1 MTTKWKSRK
10 TVGALAAAAALGLS
24 GCASTPAPGKDAAA
38 KVTPAQWQASAA
50 RVEGAPLAADWW
62 RQFDDPLLAELIAEA
77 EKANPGLQQALAR
90 MAQARALASASAA
103 APQLTASGSLQRTLP
118 LGERAQTQGGA
129 SLDARWEIDLFS
141 RARLSDAA
149 DQARAELSEFDAA
162 GARMSLAAEVANV
175 YLGLRSCEQ
184 QARIAADDARSSE
197 LQARFSAERLRVGFE
212 APGNHALLVAA
223 AADGQSRSLAQ
234 QAECQ
239 VLVKQL
245 VALGLG
251 EEAALRQRLQARQ
264 GQLPEPRRFAL
275 GAVPAQTLAQRPD
288 IASAAAQV
296 RAAWADAGSAQAA
309 RYPQL
314 ALTGNITI
322 AGVRMGGDTKD
333 AKSWSFG
340 PVLSLPLFDGNARRA
355 QAEAAQAR
363 FDAAEAGYRGA
374 VLGAVRE
381 VEEGLVRL
389 DAALAREGFARSSAQ
404 QYLAA
409 FTATEQRW
417 RGGLA
422 SAAELEQARRLA
434 LAAQSADV
442 QLQRERVGAWIAL
455 YKAAG
460 GGWNA
465 ADQAR

>member
-1 MTTKWKSRK
+1 MTTTWKLK
-10 TVGALAAAAALGLS
+10 AGPIAAIAALGLA
-24 GCASTPAPGKDAAA
+24 GCASLQAPQAAPVAPA
-38 KVTPAQWQASAA
+38 TWQAGTA
-50 RVEGAPLAADWW
+50 RTEGGAVTADWW
-62 RQFDDPLLAELIAEA
+62 RKFDDPLLPELIAEA
-77 EKANPGLQQALAR
+77 HKANPGLQQALAR
-90 MAQARALASASAA
+90 MAQARAAASASAA
-103 APQLTASGSLQRTLP
+103 APQLNASGSLQRTLP
-118 LGERAQTQGGA
+118 LGERAQTQAGA
-129 SLDARWEIDLFS
+129 SLDARWEIDLFA

-149 DQARAELSEFDAA
+149 DQARAEASEFDAA
-162 GARMSLAAEVANV
+162 GARLSLSAEVANV

-197 LQARFSAERLRVGFE
+197 LQAKFSAERLRVGFE
-212 APGNHALLVAA
+212 APGNHALLLAA
-223 AADGQSRSLAQ
+223 AADSQNRSLAQ

-251 EEAALRQRLQARQ
+251 DESALRQRLLSRQ
-264 GQLPEPRRFAL
+264 GQLPEPRRFSL
-275 GAVPAQTLAQRPD
+275 NAVPAETLAQRPD
-288 IASAAAQV
+288 IAAAAAQV

-314 ALTGNITI
+314 ALTGNITL
-322 AGVRMGGDTKD
+322 AGVRLGGETQD

-340 PVLSLPLFDGNARRA
+340 PVLSLPLFDGHARQA

-363 FDAAEAGYRGA
+363 LDAAQAGYRGA
-374 VLGAVRE
+374 VLAAVRE

-404 QYLAA
+404 QYQAS

-417 RGGLA
+417 RSGLA

-434 LAAQSADV
+434 LAAQAADV
-442 QLQRERVGAWIAL
+442 QLQRERIGAWIAL

-460 GGWNA
+460 GGWSA
-465 ADQAR
+465 ADGR

>member
-1 MTTKWKSRK
+1 MTTKWKTRRA
-10 TVGALAAAAALGLS
+10 GALVAAASLGLA
-24 GCASTPAPGKDAAA
+24 GCASPVAPQAAQMA
-38 KVTPAQWQASAA
+38 PAQWQASAGRA
-50 RVEGAPLAADWW
+50 EGVPLASDWW
-62 RQFDDPLLAELIAEA
+62 RQFNDPLLAELIAEA
-77 EKANPGLQQALAR
+77 EKANPGLQQAVAR
-90 MAQARALASASAA
+90 MAQARALAGASAA
-103 APQLTASGSLQRTLP
+103 APQLSSSASLQRTLP
-118 LGERAQTQGGA
+118 LGERAQTQGGL
-129 SLDARWEIDLFS
+129 SLDARWEIDLFA

-149 DQARAELSEFDAA
+149 DQARAEASEFDAA
-162 GARMSLAAEVANV
+162 GARQSLAAEVAST

-212 APGNHALLVAA
+212 APGNHALLAAA

-264 GQLPEPRRFAL
+264 GELPEPKRFAMT
-275 GAVPAQTLAQRPD
+275 AVPAQTLAQRPD
-288 IASAAAQV
+288 VASAAAQL

-314 ALTGNITI
+314 ALTGNITV
-322 AGVRMGGDTKD
+322 AGVRMGGDTQD

-363 FDAAEAGYRGA
+363 FDAAAAGYRAA

-389 DAALAREGFARSSAQ
+389 DAALAREGFTRSSAA

-434 LAAQSADV
+434 LAAQSAEV
-442 QLQRERVGAWIAL
+442 QLQRERIGAWIAL

-460 GGWNA
+460 GGWSA
-465 ADQAR
+465 AEQAR